1 MDMEPKLEVK
11 EIGVK
16 VMENEVENNNDDVS
30 MIRDMVESGYA
41 QVEIDLTMRKV
52 CNLVVPFYISLL
64 FIS

>member
-41 QVEIDLTMRKV
+41 QVEIVLTMRKV
-52 CNLVVPFYISLL
+52 CNLLGPFYISLL